1 MSEITKTG
9 AEFGKLKLTWNIE
22 NVTKYQS
29 PVLEAKKITFKE
41 YPGCYVI
48 ITNGDSLKP
57 DESFDNNFMIDDIIE
72 LMILSNCGCHLF
84 TLIDNLYVAPEL
96 RGRGVARNMIEEL
109 IEYGC
114 TDDRILFARA
124 QLLHPE
130 YTDDMSEAK
139 KAIAMGNICSWFEY
153 NNFVSTNSFNHF
165 EYTRGFVFR
174 NYKSRELIKWLNENE
189 WKEAFNVKDD
199 E

>member
-9 AEFGKLKLTWNIE
+9 AEFGKLKLTWSIE
-22 NVTKYQS
+22 DDDRYEKPALETKR
-29 PVLEAKKITFKE
+29 ITFKE
-41 YPGCYVI
+41 YPGCYMVI
-48 ITNGDSLKP
+48 TSGDSFKSN
-57 DESFDNNFMIDDIIE
+57 ESFGANFMIDDIIG
-72 LMILSNCGCHLF
+72 MMTLSNCGYHLF
-84 TLIDNLYVAPEL
+84 TLIEDLYVTPEL
-96 RGRGVARNMIEEL
+96 RGKNVARNMIEEL
-109 IEYGC
+109 IEYCC

-130 YTDDMSEAK
+130 YTDDMPEAK
-139 KAIAMGNICSWFEY
+139 KAIAMGNICGWFEY
-153 NNFVSTNSFNHF
+153 NNFVSTNSFNQF
-165 EYTRGFVFR
+165 EYSRGFVFR